1 LNPVCQ
7 IFKGKGNKSM
17 PRHYLPRDIDLQQE
31 MAVMKSQTDEVVR
44 GVLGQ
49 GKNSLVE
56 KSIKSVR
63 QLFKKRQKVQQEAG
77 L

>member
-1 LNPVCQ
+1 
-7 IFKGKGNKSM
+7 M

-31 MAVMKSQTDEVVR
+31 MANMKKQTDEVVR

-49 GKNSLVE
+49 DKSALAE

-77 L
+77 F

>member
-1 LNPVCQ
+1 
-7 IFKGKGNKSM
+7 M

>member
-1 LNPVCQ
+1 
-7 IFKGKGNKSM
+7 M
-17 PRHYLPRDIDLQQE
+17 PRHYCPSEIDLQQE
-31 MAVMKSQTDEVVR
+31 MAVMNKQTRDVVQ

-49 GKNSLVE
+49 ESNTLATE